1 MIAKLKKYLRSKISG
16 YIINSIPSGKKY
28 DELKYLTGKSYFNIA
43 KKTYSDVKKFDEVYY
58 KVFSQNGEDGVLDY
72 LIDILKIKNLKFVE
86 LGVGTYK
93 EANTRFLFLDR
104 ACKGLIIDKEENL
117 KNQVKENIE
126 FWKGDLEIINTNI
139 KKDNINEIL
148 NKNNFLDNLDLF
160 SIDLD
165 GIDYWII
172 NELPNKFSKIAVIEY
187 NSIFGDSAEITVPY
201 FENFNRY
208 DYHYSSLCYGA
219 SLKAVIN
226 LMQKKGF
233 LFLGINEIKNNAF
246 FVQNN
251 FSDLINLENDL
262 SLSFCTSTNIRES
275 RNQENQLT
283 YLPIHQSKNLIK
295 DCEVFDLKDNSIKKI
310 SQI

>member
-1 MIAKLKKYLRSKISG
+1 MIAKLKKYIRSKISG

-28 DELKYLTGKSYFNIA
+28 DELKYTTAKSYFNIA

-72 LIDILKIKNLKFVE
+72 LIEKLKIKNLKFVE
-86 LGVGTYK
+86 LGVGSYK
-93 EANTRFLFLDR
+93 ESNTRFLFIDK
-104 ACKGLIIDKEENL
+104 ACKGLIIDKEKNL
-117 KNQVKENIE
+117 QNQVKENIE
-126 FWKGDLEIINTNI
+126 FWKGDLEIINTTI

-172 NELPNKFSKIAVIEY
+172 NQLPNKFSKIAVVEY

-219 SLKAVIN
+219 SLTAVIN

-246 FVQNN
+246 FIQNN
-251 FSDLINLENDL
+251 FSDLFNLENDL

-275 RNQENQLT
+275 RNQENKLT
-283 YLPIHQSKNLIK
+283 YLPIHRSKNLIK